1 MIKPDLI
8 ISSKGL
14 GVKTIS
20 FMTTKLLEDELI
32 ELKQVK
38 NRKKINKDFVTNL
51 IEKPVIW
58 MNQEHGNIALEASNQ
73 NIERTVN
80 ADALYSKEK
89 GLAIAVETADC
100 LPIIL
105 SSNVGSEI
113 AAIHA
118 GWRGLSGGII
128 ESTLKLFTTR
138 LENVSAWLA
147 PCISAKNYEVGKD
160 VFEIFEARGLEH
172 FFIPN
177 PIQEK
182 WYLDLQW
189 VAQNI
194 LQDHGLTV
202 NSTNLCT
209 FDENHLFHSYRRD
222 KTLRRMSTIVWNE
235 E

>member
-58 MNQEHGNIALEASNQ
+58 MNQGHGNIALEASNQ
-73 NIERTVN
+73 DIERIIN

-118 GWRGLSGGII
+118 GWKGLSGGI
-128 ESTLKLFTTR
+128 
-138 LENVSAWLA
+138 
-147 PCISAKNYEVGKD
+147 
-160 VFEIFEARGLEH
+160 
-172 FFIPN
+172 
-177 PIQEK
+177 
-182 WYLDLQW
+182 
-189 VAQNI
+189 
-194 LQDHGLTV
+194 
-202 NSTNLCT
+202 
-209 FDENHLFHSYRRD
+209 
-222 KTLRRMSTIVWNE
+222 
-235 E
+235 